1 MNIHKVSE
9 LGKQGALPHHPD
21 PDGAML

>member
-1 MNIHKVSE
+1 MNIHEVSE

>member
-1 MNIHKVSE
+1 MNIHEVSE
-9 LGKQGALPHHPD
+9 LGEQGALPHHPD